1 MNNFVE
7 IFVQHGSENIF
18 VLLFLILVAFIAGI
32 LTSLSPCSLGMLP
45 LIIAYVGGYSK
56 NNHKKLFLQLISFS
70 VGLSTVLSIV
80 GIFCALTGKVFSNI
94 ASPILILL
102 IASILMIL
110 GLSLL
115 EIIELPAPNFIKK
128 IPQNKNGSIFI
139 IPFIV
144 GTVFALVSSPC
155 STPILASIMT
165 IATISTNTIFAI
177 LLLFSYALGQCVII
191 VLAGVFTSVLKNSQ
205 KIIKYTA
212 ISMKISGLIL
222 IAVAIYLYHQIF
234 SNI

>member
-7 IFVQHGSENIF
+7 IFTQYGSGNIF
-18 VLLFLILVAFIAGI
+18 ILLFLILVAFIAGI

-56 NNHKKLFLQLISFS
+56 DNHKKLFLQLISFS
-70 VGLSTVLSIV
+70 IGLSTVLSIIGV
-80 GIFCALTGKVFSNI
+80 FCAITGKVFSNI
-94 ASPILILL
+94 ATPIVILL

-115 EIIELPAPNFIKK
+115 ELIELPTPNFVKK
-128 IPQNKNGSIFI
+128 IPQNKNGSIFAL
-139 IPFIV
+139 PFLV
-144 GTVFALVSSPC
+144 GTIFALASSPC

-165 IATISTNTIFAI
+165 IATISTNIIFSI
-177 LLLFSYALGQCVII
+177 SLMFSFALGQCVII
-191 VLAGVFTSVLKNSQ
+191 ILAGLFTSVIKNSQ

-212 ISMKISGLIL
+212 ISMKISGIIL
-222 IAVAIYLYHQIF
+222 IAVAIYLYYQIF